1 MVLLV
6 ALLWL
11 LVTYP
16 RGVLVGLGA
25 WIVYRIARLV
35 VFAFRHDARR
45 FAQ

>member
-1 MVLLV
+1 MQQPWKVLLAGILQ
-6 ALLWL
+6 AL
-11 LVTYP
+11 
-16 RGVLVGLGA
+16 VLVGLGA